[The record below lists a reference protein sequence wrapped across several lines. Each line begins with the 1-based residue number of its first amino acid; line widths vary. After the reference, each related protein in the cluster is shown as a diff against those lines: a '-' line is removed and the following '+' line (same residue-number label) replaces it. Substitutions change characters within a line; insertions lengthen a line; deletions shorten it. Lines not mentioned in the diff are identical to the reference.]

1 MVDLCRPSTLPANG
15 SIVSSNGDNDSHNG
29 NANFFPSLFVSIDI
43 SIEGKMHSFNMFF
56 FK

>member
-56 FK
+56 F